1 MLELLR
7 ERNFRL
13 LWIGQLCSQFGDR
26 LTQLVLIGLAAV
38 HASGSTLTLA
48 KVMVMTSLPA
58 LLLGPFAGVY
68 VDRWDRKQT
77 MITCDLIRVAGIL
90 VLPWAAAAGRIPL
103 YLDIFLLFS
112 VGSFFVPARLA
123 MIPDVVPS
131 GQLGKANA
139 LFTTSGMIGS
149 ALILLVGALLVERF
163 GAARASWVNGLAYA
177 ASAVAI
183 ILIRSRPQPPAFGPK
198 GRLLEAAFSGQA
210 GGGADRILAG
220 IWEGIRQLW
229 LHDNTRRVMALLAL
243 LVGGA
248 GASMVIGTVLVQSAL
263 RSVTKDLGFLSL
275 WFGVGI
281 FLGTVAHG
289 RYGTRQTKRQALGAA
304 FMGCGFSV
312 WLFLAAVMTLKSG
325 VAASFATG
333 LLGFFVAPVGIV
345 TNTLV
350 HEAHPERLQGRIF
363 SSLGVVFNLSL
374 ILSMLAAGWL
384 AERGG
389 RGLLLGLIGAAF
401 AAAGAALLAKRDIV

>member
-1 MLELLR
+1 MLDLLR

-38 HASGSTLTLA
+38 HASGSTLTMA

-68 VDRWDRKQT
+68 VDRWDRKTT
-77 MITCDLIRVAGIL
+77 MIVCDLVRVAGIL
-90 VLPWAAAAGRIPL
+90 VLPWAAAAGRVPL

-123 MIPDVVPS
+123 MIPDVAPS
-131 GQLGKANA
+131 DQLGKANA

-149 ALILLVGALLVERF
+149 ALILLAGALLIERF

-183 ILIRSRPQPPAFGPK
+183 APVRSRAFRPSDQGEEPP
-198 GRLLEAAFSGQA
+198 
-210 GGGADRILAG
+210 DRILAG

-229 LHDNTRRVMALLAL
+229 LHDDTRRVIALLAL

-248 GASMVIGTVLVQSAL
+248 GASMVVGTVLVQSTL

-289 RYGTRQTKRQALGAA
+289 RYGIRQTKRRALGAA

-312 WLFLAAVMTLKSG
+312 WLFLSAVLTLKSG

-401 AAAGAALLAKRDIV
+401 ATAGAALLAKQPGPCYTGKS

>member
-1 MLELLR
+1 MLDLLR

-68 VDRWDRKQT
+68 VDRWDRKRT
-77 MITCDLIRVAGIL
+77 MIACDLVRMAGIL
-90 VLPWAAAAGRIPL
+90 VLPWAASAGRIPL
-103 YLDIFLLFS
+103 YLNIFLIFS

-123 MIPDVVPS
+123 TIPDVVPPR
-131 GQLGKANA
+131 QLGKANA

-149 ALILLVGALLVERF
+149 ALILLVGALLMERF
-163 GAARASWVNGLAYA
+163 GAARASGVNGLAYA

-183 ILIRSRPQPPAFGPK
+183 ALIRGRPQRAPSRP
-198 GRLLEAAFSGQA
+198 EESA
-210 GGGADRILAG
+210 GRILAE
-220 IWEGIRQLW
+220 IREGIRQLW
-229 LHDNTRRVMALLAL
+229 LHDNTRRVVVLLGL

-248 GASMVIGTVLVQSAL
+248 GASMVVGTVLVQSTL
-263 RSVTKDLGFLSL
+263 HSVTKDLGFLSL
-275 WFGVGI
+275 WFGVGL
-281 FLGTVAHG
+281 FFGTVAHG
-289 RYGTRQTKRQALGAA
+289 RWGTAWPKRRSLGTA
-304 FMGCGFSV
+304 FMGCAVSV
-312 WLFLAAVMTLKSG
+312 WFFLAAVLMLKSG
-325 VAASFATG
+325 ASASFSTA

-350 HEAHPERLQGRIF
+350 HEVHPERLHGRIF
-363 SSLGVVFNLSL
+363 SSMGVVFNLSL

-384 AERGG
+384 TDRGG
-389 RGLLLGLIGAAF
+389 RGLLLGSIGAAF
-401 AAAGAALLAKRDIV
+401 AAAGVALLAKRTRPCYTQES

>member
-1 MLELLR
+1 MLDLLR
-7 ERNFRL
+7 QKNFRL

-58 LLLGPFAGVY
+58 LLLGPFAGAY
-68 VDRWDRKQT
+68 VDRWDRKAT

-90 VLPWAAAAGRIPL
+90 ALPWAAAAGRIPL
-103 YLDIFLLFS
+103 YLDIFLIFS

-123 MIPDVVPS
+123 TIPDVVAS
-131 GQLGKANA
+131 DQLGRANA

-163 GAARASWVNGLAYA
+163 GAARASWVNALSYA
-177 ASAVAI
+177 ASALAI
-183 ILIRSRPQPPAFGPK
+183 APLRGRAARTAPPGEEPP
-198 GRLLEAAFSGQA
+198 
-210 GGGADRILAG
+210 DRILAE

-229 LHDNTRRVMALLAL
+229 LHDDTRRVVALLAL

-248 GASMVIGTVLVQSAL
+248 GASMVVGTVMVQGAL
-263 RSVTKDLGFLSL
+263 HSVTKDLGFLSL
-275 WFGVGI
+275 WFGIGV
-281 FLGTVAHG
+281 FLGTLAHG
-289 RYGTRQTKRQALGAA
+289 KYGIGWAKRRALGTA
-304 FMGCGFSV
+304 FLGCGFSV
-312 WLFLAAVMTLKSG
+312 WLFIAAVLALKSG
-325 VAASFATG
+325 ASASFATG
-333 LLGFFVAPVGIV
+333 MLGFFVAPVGIV

-374 ILSMLAAGWL
+374 ILSMLVAGWL
-384 AERGG
+384 TDRSG
-389 RGLLLGLIGAAF
+389 RGLLLGAVGAAF
-401 AAAGAALLAKRDIV
+401 AAAGAALLAKRSPA

>member
-1 MLELLR
+1 MLDLLR

-123 MIPDVVPS
+123 IIPDVVPP

-163 GAARASWVNGLAYA
+163 GAARTSWVNGLAYA

-183 ILIRSRPQPPAFGPK
+183 APLRSRAFRPAAQEEEPPA
-198 GRLLEAAFSGQA
+198 
-210 GGGADRILAG
+210 RILAG

-229 LHDNTRRVMALLAL
+229 LHDNTRRVIALLAL

-263 RSVTKDLGFLSL
+263 RSVTKALGFLSL

-281 FLGTVAHG
+281 FFGTVAHG
-289 RYGTRQTKRQALGAA
+289 RYGTRQTKRQALGLA

-312 WLFLAAVMTLKSG
+312 WLFLVAVMTLKSG

-401 AAAGAALLAKRDIV
+401 AAAGAALLANRPGPCYTEKS